1 MFLVVPSTRVFHT
14 SLKGISRKFQRWLSQ
29 FLGVLTR
36 KLKGVLSASMM
47 FYDCFTPYQVG
58 VSESLIRRGE
68 GGGEMAV
75 LAIFFYSK

>member
-1 MFLVVPSTRVFHT
+1 M
-14 SLKGISRKFQRWLSQ
+14 KFQEI
-29 FLGVLTR
+29 
-36 KLKGVLSASMM
+36 KGVLSASMM